1 MKAVVFHEHGGRD
14 KLLYEDRPQPQITD
28 SEVLVK
34 VKACALNHLDIWA
47 REGLPNVKIP
57 LPHICG
63 CDISGEV
70 AERGRLAGRVE
81 VGEKIIA
88 APGMSC
94 GHCHECVSGRDN
106 YCRSYQVIG
115 YNTDGGYAEY
125 VKVPESNL
133 LPIPDALSFEEAASV
148 PLVFMTA
155 WHMLVGRA
163 QIRMGEDV
171 LVLAA
176 GSGVG
181 IAALQVAKLFNARV
195 IATAGSEEKLK
206 MAEKLGADFT
216 VNHRTQDIVEEV
228 KRITGKRGVDI
239 VVEHV
244 GEATWD
250 KSVRALT
257 QGGRMVT
264 CGATTGKEGK
274 TDIRYVFSKQLS
286 ILGSYMGSKAEL
298 QEVLTFFEGRRLVPI
313 VYKTLPLKEAAEAQR
328 IMEESG
334 HFGKIVLTP

>member
-1 MKAVVFHEHGGRD
+1 MKAVVFHEQGGRD
-14 KLLYEDRPQPQITD
+14 KLRLEDRPKPQITET
-28 SEVLVK
+28 EVLVR
-34 VKACALNHLDIWA
+34 VKACALNHLDLWA
-47 REGLPNVKIP
+47 RQGLPNVKIP
-57 LPHICG
+57 LPHISG

-70 AERGRLAGRVE
+70 AERGKLVEGVE
-81 VGEKIIA
+81 VGMKVVV
-88 APGMSC
+88 APGIGC
-94 GHCHECVSGRDN
+94 GHCQECIAGRDN
-106 YCRSYQVIG
+106 YCRQYQVVG
-115 YNTDGGYAEY
+115 YNVDGGYAEY
-125 VKVPESNL
+125 VKVPGSNVL
-133 LPIPDALSFEEAASV
+133 GIPDALSFVEAASV

-163 QIRMGEDV
+163 KIRLGEDV

-181 IAALQVAKLFNARV
+181 IAALQVAKLFGARV

-206 MAEKLGADFT
+206 AAEKLGADFL

-228 KRITGKRGVDI
+228 KRITSKRGVDI
-239 VVEHV
+239 VTEHV

-250 KSVRALT
+250 KSVRSLT

-264 CGATTGKEGK
+264 CGATTGREGR

-298 QEVLTFFEGRRLVPI
+298 HEVLRFFENNRLRPV
-313 VYKTLPLKEAAEAQR
+313 VFKTLPLEEAAEAQR
-328 IMEESG
+328 IMEESE
-334 HFGKIVLTP
+334 HFGKIVLTV

>member
-1 MKAVVFHEHGGRD
+1 MKAVIFYEHGGRD
-14 KLLYEDRPQPQITD
+14 KLLYEERPQPEIQD
-28 SEVLVK
+28 SEVLVR
-34 VKACALNHLDIWA
+34 VKACALNHLDLWA
-47 REGLPNVKIP
+47 RQGLPNVKIP
-57 LPHICG
+57 LPHISG

-70 AERGRLAGRVE
+70 ADEGNPSQTE
-81 VGEKIIA
+81 VGKKVIV
-88 APGMSC
+88 APGIGC
-94 GHCHECVSGRDN
+94 GHCNFCLSGRDN
-106 YCRSYQVIG
+106 YCRLYQVVG

-133 LPIPDALSFEEAASV
+133 LPTPDALSFEEAASV

-163 QIRMGEDV
+163 QIGMSEDV
-171 LVLAA
+171 LILAA

-181 IAALQVAKLFNARV
+181 IASLQVAKLFNARV

-206 MAEKLGADFT
+206 LAERLGADFLI
-216 VNHRTQDIVEEV
+216 NHRTQDIVEEV

-264 CGATTGKEGK
+264 CGATTGREGK
-274 TDIRYVFSKQLS
+274 TDIRYVFNKQLS

-298 QEVLTFFEGRRLVPI
+298 MEVLRFFEEGRLKPV
-313 VYKTLPLKEAAEAQR
+313 VYRILPLKEAAEAQR
-328 IMEESG
+328 IMEESE
-334 HFGKIVLTP
+334 HFGKIILKP

>member
-1 MKAVVFHEHGGRD
+1 MVFHEHGGRE
-14 KLLYEDRPQPQITD
+14 KLQYEDRPQPQITET
-28 SEVLVK
+28 EVLVK

-47 REGLPNVKIP
+47 RQGLPNVKIP
-57 LPHICG
+57 LPHISG
-63 CDISGEV
+63 CDIAGEL
-70 AERGRLAGRVE
+70 AELGKLVKGVV
-81 VGEKIIA
+81 VGEKVIV
-88 APGMSC
+88 APGISC
-94 GHCHECVSGRDN
+94 GHCHECLSGRDN
-106 YCRSYQVIG
+106 YCREYQVIG

-125 VKVPESNL
+125 VKVPGSNL

-163 QIRMGEDV
+163 HIGIGEDV

-195 IATAGSEEKLK
+195 IATAGSDEKLK
-206 MAEKLGADFT
+206 RAEELGADSLI
-216 VNHRTQDIVEEV
+216 NHRTQDIVDEV
-228 KRITGKRGVDI
+228 KKITGKRGVDV

-264 CGATTGKEGK
+264 CGATTGREGK

-286 ILGSYMGSKAEL
+286 ILGSYMGSRAEL
-298 QEVLTFFEGRRLVPI
+298 QEVLRFFDGSRLKPV

-328 IMEESG
+328 IMEESE
-334 HFGKIVLTP
+334 HFGKIVLTV

>member
-1 MKAVVFHEHGGRD
+1 MKAVVFHEQGGRE
-14 KLLYEDRPQPQITD
+14 KLRFEERPQPQITET
-28 SEVLVK
+28 EVLVK

-47 REGLPNVKIP
+47 RQGIPNVKIP
-57 LPHICG
+57 LPHISG
-63 CDISGEV
+63 CDIAGEV
-70 AERGRLAGRVE
+70 AELGRLVKGVE
-81 VGEKIIA
+81 VGAKVIV
-88 APGMSC
+88 APGISC

-106 YCRSYQVIG
+106 YCREYQVIG

-125 VKVPESNL
+125 VKVLGSNL

-163 QIRMGEDV
+163 HIRIGEDV

-195 IATAGSEEKLK
+195 IATASSDEKLK
-206 MAEKLGADFT
+206 QAEKLGADSLI
-216 VNHRTQDIVEEV
+216 NHRTQDIVDEV
-228 KRITGKRGVDI
+228 KKITGKRGVDI

-264 CGATTGKEGK
+264 CGATTGREGR

-286 ILGSYMGSKAEL
+286 ILGSYMGSRSEL
-298 QEVLTFFEGRRLVPI
+298 QEVLRFFEGGRLKPV
-313 VYKTLPLKEAAEAQR
+313 VYRTLPLKEAAEAQR
-328 IMEESG
+328 IMEESE
-334 HFGKIVLTP
+334 HFGKIVLTV